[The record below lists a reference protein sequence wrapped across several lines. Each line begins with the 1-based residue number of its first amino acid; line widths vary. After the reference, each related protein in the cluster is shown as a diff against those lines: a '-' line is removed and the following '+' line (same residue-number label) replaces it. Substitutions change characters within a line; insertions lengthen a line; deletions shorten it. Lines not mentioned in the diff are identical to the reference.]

1 MTEAEREA
9 FVLGQTAPA
18 APPLAPEIT
27 LHLASAITPI
37 WEATEASLA
46 RSGVEPPYWAFA
58 WPGGQALAR
67 FVLDDAALVR
77 GKRVLDFA
85 AGCGLA
91 AIAAAKA
98 GAAHVLAAELDPL
111 AATAA
116 RLNAAANGVAI
127 ETVAADLLATPPSG
141 WDVILAGD
149 VCYEARMTARVIP
162 WLRQA
167 ADAGTLVLLADPGR
181 AYLPS
186 EGIEALASYDVP
198 VTRELEDRE
207 LRRTVIYRLSG
218 TSAA

>member
-1 MTEAEREA
+1 MRLPDAPFQIRES
-9 FVLGQTAPA
+9 A
-18 APPLAPEIT
+18 A
-27 LHLASAITPI
+27 SVG
-37 WEATEASLA
+37 
-46 RSGVEPPYWAFA
+46 R
-58 WPGGQALAR
+58 
-67 FVLDDAALVR
+67 
-77 GKRVLDFA
+77 
-85 AGCGLA
+85 
-91 AIAAAKA
+91 
-98 GAAHVLAAELDPL
+98 
-111 AATAA
+111 
-116 RLNAAANGVAI
+116 VAI
-127 ETVAADLLATPPSG
+127 ETVAADLLAAPPWA